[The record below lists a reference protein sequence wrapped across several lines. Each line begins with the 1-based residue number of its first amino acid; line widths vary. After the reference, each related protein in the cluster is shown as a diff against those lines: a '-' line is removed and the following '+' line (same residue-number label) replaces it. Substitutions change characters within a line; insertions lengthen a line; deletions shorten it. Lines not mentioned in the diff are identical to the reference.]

1 VVLSGGFKTL
11 LGMLATMS
19 GQVGFFDAAELA
31 RPLPEGSFFALLAE
45 HGDRIVRDEDF
56 AACYSPGMGRP
67 SIPPS
72 QLAKV
77 LLLQYRSG
85 VSDEQAMEAIA
96 WDLRWKIALGL
107 PIDHEGWHP
116 TSLTK
121 FRARLLLHQLERVAL
136 ERTLELAGELGML
149 DGPVEQIID
158 STPMLGAA
166 ATQDTVRL
174 VRHGVRK
181 LLDAVDAID
190 EATAGVLDR
199 ALEFDY
205 ARPAQKPDCRWRER
219 AERERMLTRVAQ
231 DAERALQA
239 VEQTDGLLDEQGV
252 GEAHRLLR
260 ELIGQD
266 FDSDDDGVPR
276 LHRGTRAD
284 RVISVVDPEMRHG
297 RKSQHQRF
305 DGFKLSA
312 AVTNTAEPLI
322 TAVAVAPAS
331 EPDGPQAKHLIDAQ
345 PPGRRPPRVLGDT
358 AYGTGPVRAELADRE
373 VEVLAPLPPGTTK
386 PGRLGKRDFQ
396 IDPAA
401 GTVTCP
407 AGEIAAIR
415 SEPKGA
421 RRARFAKAGC
431 DRCALRDRC
440 VEPARGSKTIL
451 LAPDEELLI
460 AARQALDDPVTAEHL
475 RRTRPRIERLLG
487 LLAHRYKARKS
498 RYRGTRKARLQAA
511 WTAALVNLNPIS
523 GHLAAQTA

>member
-1 VVLSGGFKTL
+1 
-11 LGMLATMS
+11 
-19 GQVGFFDAAELA
+19 
-31 RPLPEGSFFALLAE
+31 
-45 HGDRIVRDEDF
+45 
-56 AACYSPGMGRP
+56 MGRP

-77 LLLQYRSG
+77 LLLQYRTG
-85 VSDEQAMEAIA
+85 VSDEQAMECVA

-107 PIDHEGWHP
+107 SVDHQGWHP

-121 FRARLLLHQLERVAL
+121 FRARLLLHELERVAL
-136 ERTLELAGELGML
+136 ERTLELAEGLGML

-181 LLDAVDAID
+181 LIDAVVGVDA
-190 EATAGVLDR
+190 EAAGQLER
-199 ALEFDY
+199 ALAFDY
-205 ARPAQKPDCRWRER
+205 AKPAEKPDCRWREK
-219 AERERMLTRVAQ
+219 AERERMLTRVAE

-239 VEQTDGLLDEQGV
+239 VERADGLLGDEAV
-252 GEAHRLLR
+252 VEAHRLLR

-266 FDSDDDGVPR
+266 FEIDDHGVPR

-284 RVISVVDPEMRHG
+284 RIISTVDTEMRHG

-312 AVTNTAEPLI
+312 AVTNTPEPLI
-322 TAVAVAPAS
+322 TAVHVAPAS
-331 EPDGPQAKHLIDAQ
+331 AQDGPQAKQLIDAQ
-345 PPGRRPPRVLGDT
+345 PAGRRPRRVLGDT
-358 AYGTGPVRAELADRE
+358 AYGTGPVRAELAERG
-373 VEVLAPLPPGTTK
+373 VEVLAPLAPGTIK

-396 IDPAA
+396 IDLDA

-407 AGEIAAIR
+407 AGELAPIR
-415 SEPKGA
+415 TQPKGA
-421 RRARFAKAGC
+421 RTARFAKAVC
-431 DRCALRDRC
+431 DRCPLRARC
-440 VEPARGSKTIL
+440 VQPGAGCKSIL

-460 AARQALDDPVTAEHL
+460 AARQALDDHITAEHL
-475 RRTRPRIERLLG
+475 RRTRPRVERLLG

-498 RYRGTRKARLQAA
+498 RYIGTRKARLQAA
-511 WTAALVNLNPIS
+511 WTAALVNLNPI
-523 GHLAAQTA
+523 GRHLTIETA